1 MLDVEQAMLL
11 IVDVQGNLAHT
22 MHEKE
27 QLFHNLDILIQG
39 GRTLGLPTLLT
50 EQLPDKLGPTLPRF
64 SDLLPD
70 VPPIHKRSFDCCGE
84 PTFLEALTALGRRQ
98 VVLAGIEAHVCVY
111 QTARGLLERGY
122 EVHLVSDAISART
135 AANRWLGLERLRNH
149 GALLSGTEM
158 ALYELMREADSPVF
172 REILKLVK

>member
-1 MLDVEQAMLL
+1 MLATEQTMLL
-11 IVDVQGNLAHT
+11 IVDVQGNLAHA

-27 QLFHNLDILIQG
+27 QLFRNLDILIRG
-39 GRTLGLPTLLT
+39 GRALGLPLLLT

-64 SDLLPD
+64 SELVPD
-70 VPPIHKRSFDCCGE
+70 VTPISKRRFSCCGE
-84 PTFLEALTALGRRQ
+84 PAFLEALTALGRRQ
-98 VVLAGIEAHVCVY
+98 VLLAGIEAHVCVY

-135 AANRWLGLERLRNH
+135 AANRWLGIERLRDH

-158 ALYELMREADSPVF
+158 ALYELMQEADSPVF
-172 REILKLVK
+172 REILQLVK

>member
-27 QLFHNLDILIQG
+27 QLFQNLDILIRG
-39 GRTLGLPTLLT
+39 GRALGLPTLLT

-64 SDLLPD
+64 SDLLPN
-70 VPPIHKRSFDCCGE
+70 VQPIHKRSFDCCGE

-135 AANRWLGLERLRNH
+135 AANRWLGLERLRDH